1 MARRMHKL
9 IQHAMTWI
17 NLTNMISGERSQ
29 LKKKKEENRK
39 EKKRKIRTVSCHICK
54 IQNGQN

>member
-1 MARRMHKL
+1 MARRMHTL

-29 LKKKKEENRK
+29 LKKKK
-39 EKKRKIRTVSCHICK
+39 KRGK
-54 IQNGQN
+54 